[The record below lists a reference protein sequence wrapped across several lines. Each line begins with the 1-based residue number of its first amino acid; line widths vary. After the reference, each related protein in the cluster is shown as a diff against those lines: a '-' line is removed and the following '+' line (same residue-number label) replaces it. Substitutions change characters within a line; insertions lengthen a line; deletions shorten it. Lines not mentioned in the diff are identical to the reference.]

1 MLQIYNIRRF
11 TALIQGIHDYTK
23 GALEAGRCHMKIYEE
38 HTMSQMWL
46 AQSET

>member
-23 GALEAGRCHMKIYEE
+23 GALEAGIYEE
-38 HTMSQMWL
+38 HTKSQMYL